1 MPFARHKSSHN
12 LHRLPLA
19 SAGIDLMRPVTS
31 AQYPL
36 WSQYRG
42 TNSGGSLQRL
52 LFLFYC
58 SIQDTLDEY
67 WKTSVFMCVTLGWE
81 VTPLTNWET
90 FDGAFVGYDWVKTIW
105 KVWKCQMMQC
115 HKWDLKK
122 HKWSYL
128 YSHCLHEWFSIPA
141 LTYHFICLFYSTVSA
156 LRSGH
161 RKIFWR
167 DSSSKGVHIFP
178 SKDIKVYETWV

>member
-1 MPFARHKSSHN
+1 MPFVRHKSSHN

-52 LFLFYC
+52 LFYFIVLARML
-58 SIQDTLDEY
+58 SMKY
-67 WKTSVFMCVTLGWE
+67 WKTSVFMWVTLGWE

-90 FDGAFVGYDWVKTIW
+90 FDGAFVGYEWVKSFGGYG
-105 KVWKCQMMQC
+105 KCQMMQC
-115 HKWDLKK
+115 HKRIYKSTSGLV
-122 HKWSYL
+122 
-128 YSHCLHEWFSIPA
+128 SIPNA
-141 LTYHFICLFYSTVSA
+141 YM
-156 LRSGH
+156 SGSP
-161 RKIFWR
+161 FQ
-167 DSSSKGVHIFP
+167 SSHITLYVCSIQP
-178 SKDIKVYETWV
+178 